1 MFFRKR
7 PAEANEAAGDPL
19 LDEELDQ
26 SEGVAHGRY
35 MIFSRTKQLHSGNW
49 IVNII
54 LQEDRPEGPR
64 RYDYFGPMSEYPTA
78 EEASKAGVVYAIER
92 LDRDP
97 PTLMG

>member
-49 IVNII
+49 IVNARSGDGAQSLGSGFPSADWTTIT
-54 LQEDRPEGPR
+54 
-64 RYDYFGPMSEYPTA
+64 S
-78 EEASKAGVVYAIER
+78 
-92 LDRDP
+92 
-97 PTLMG
+97 